1 MSMKFKMGQKRI
13 AFIFI
18 FSLLILITFG
28 QLLVP
33 EYFYRNMSNDETNK
47 FNMQDNDEVTILTGP
62 STIDDLIPQERD
74 LTIFV
79 DVLRKFADTVSNII
93 HIFITKF

>member
-1 MSMKFKMGQKRI
+1 MGQKRI
-13 AFIFI
+13 AFTFI
-18 FSLLILITFG
+18 VSLLILCTIG
-28 QLLVP
+28 QLVP
-33 EYFYRNMSNDETNK
+33 EFSYRNMNNDERNK
-47 FNMQDNDEVTILTGP
+47 FNMQDNDEVTISTGP

-93 HIFITKF
+93 HKYFFLTKL

>member
-1 MSMKFKMGQKRI
+1 MGQKRI

-18 FSLLILITFG
+18 LSLLILITFG

-33 EYFYRNMSNDETNK
+33 EFSYRNMNNDERNK
-47 FNMQDNDEVTILTGP
+47 FNMQDNDEVSILTGP

-93 HIFITKF
+93 QKTIFFSFFFL